1 MNKGNNDNNF
11 INYGGP
17 NNYQNNF
24 GGPQDYPN
32 NGHHPNPFGN
42 NPKYNNQGKNNNNN
56 PNDAKKIK
64 AILDMCI
71 ALYNQSLKQ
80 YDNFNI
86 KEAMKTLCKSIKG
99 LDGLKQT
106 IQNKKTSFNSLIPKI
121 TSLRNKAFSN
131 L

>member
-1 MNKGNNDNNF
+1 
-11 INYGGP
+11 
-17 NNYQNNF
+17 
-24 GGPQDYPN
+24 
-32 NGHHPNPFGN
+32 
-42 NPKYNNQGKNNNNN
+42 
-56 PNDAKKIK
+56 
-64 AILDMCI
+64 MCI

-131 L
+131 LQEYRINIYLLINLKFKPVEYDQVEPLLEFAKRYILTEPFI